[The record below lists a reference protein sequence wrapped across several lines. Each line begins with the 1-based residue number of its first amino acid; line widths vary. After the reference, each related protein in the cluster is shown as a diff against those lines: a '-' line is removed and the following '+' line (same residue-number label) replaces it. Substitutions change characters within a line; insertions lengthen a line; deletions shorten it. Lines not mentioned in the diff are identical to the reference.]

1 MIKDVKQEKVNSRQI
16 KKDKE
21 LFRFVGKDN
30 KMINVQLLD
39 EVHEEKT
46 VRTHLFERDTL
57 KSIVIDVL
65 NKNEC
70 DYNPDDLESI
80 RSEILKLLIINP
92 KKHYADAILSEE
104 GYIERCIPITDSIIE
119 VPNVVPTNIDNG
131 CYKVIEYKPVLD
143 EEKLKQKLLLEED

>member
-39 EVHEEKT
+39 EVHEEKS

-57 KSIVIDVL
+57 KSIILDVL
-65 NKNEC
+65 NQNEC
-70 DYNPDDLESI
+70 DYNPDDLE
-80 RSEILKLLIINP
+80 
-92 KKHYADAILSEE
+92 
-104 GYIERCIPITDSIIE
+104 
-119 VPNVVPTNIDNG
+119 
-131 CYKVIEYKPVLD
+131 
-143 EEKLKQKLLLEED
+143 